1 MSETDRLA
9 MLESSIRGIN
19 AWNSGM
25 SWIESREDQIYF
37 HSDGSER
44 SSLYSNEIQN
54 IIRFSDTLNGCHRSV
69 LAHIRDMNPLKRN
82 DYESDMAIS
91 IMRHIP
97 TDVLMSTRD
106 SSRSFRYRI
115 YEESCGSDEYD
126 ELIDSETRDLFSG
139 LYDAISAIY
148 LRFTLSASELIS
160 EWSDGIFELRL
171 SHGMNP
177 TIDIISHDWID
188 ARGRCHYGIHGLQN
202 RMNETRI
209 SLHQNLMISDGYDAI
224 YATIDHDL
232 PFRPNDGHQWDEPR
246 HIKTPR
252 QLAGRLWRMIR
263 SYYGGA
269 L

>member
-25 SWIESREDQIYF
+25 NWIESHEDQIYF

-44 SSLYSNEIQN
+44 SSLYTDEIQN
-54 IIRFSDTLNGCHRSV
+54 LIRFSNTLDGCHRSV
-69 LAHIRDMNPLKRN
+69 LAHIRDMNPLKRD

-106 SSRSFRYRI
+106 SSRSFRHRI
-115 YEESCGSDEYD
+115 YECSYGSDEYED
-126 ELIDSETRDLFSG
+126 LVDSETRGLFSD
-139 LYDAISAIY
+139 LYHVTRTMY
-148 LRFTLSASELIS
+148 LRFTLETSSILS
-160 EWSDGIFELRL
+160 EWSDGIFELSL
-171 SHGMNP
+171 SYGMNP
-177 TIDIISHDWID
+177 TIDISSYDWVGGN
-188 ARGRCHYGIHGLQN
+188 GRYHYGIHGLQS
-202 RMNETRI
+202 RMSEMRI
-209 SLHQNLMISDGYDAI
+209 SLHQNPMISDGYDAI

-246 HIKTPR
+246 HIKTPK

-263 SYYGGA
+263 SHYGGA